1 MPPCIP
7 LARVLALAA
16 LAAVAGIAPA
26 QAQDYPARDLT
37 FIVPYGAGGSTDP
50 ISRQF
55 ASQMEKE
62 LGRNIVIQNKPGAAG
77 TLGTS
82 AIVTSKPDGYTI
94 GLAPNT
100 TLLFAPMTNKDLVFQ
115 STSDYEPI
123 AKLVSL
129 PYVLVVKADA
139 PWKTLQEFIDDAK
152 KQPNKLRAS
161 VSGIRATNDLTMQQ
175 LNKAAGIRVRTIPF
189 TGGGGEAMVAL
200 LGGRVEAYV
209 GTGASTV
216 GHAQAGSVRVLA
228 VFQKGKYALF
238 PDATPV
244 GDAGYDATLGPI
256 YYAIAPKGVPQAAL
270 DKLAAV
276 SRKVI
281 DSPEYHKFAADNG
294 YAVENLTPAQI
305 REEFVRDHAMF
316 VELLKFLEQ
325 K

>member
-1 MPPCIP
+1 MKMPHI
-7 LARVLALAA
+7 RVLALAL
-16 LAAVAGIAPA
+16 LAMAGTAT
-26 QAQDYPARDLT
+26 AQDFPARDLT
-37 FIVPYGAGGSTDP
+37 FIVPYGPGGSTDP

-55 ASQMEKE
+55 ATQMEKE
-62 LGRNIVIQNKPGAAG
+62 LGRSITIQNKPGAAG
-77 TLGTS
+77 ALGVS
-82 AIVTSKPDGYTI
+82 QIVAAKPDGYTI

-100 TLLFAPMTNKDLVFQ
+100 TLIFAPMTNKDLTFQ
-115 STSDYEPI
+115 SPSDYEPI

-152 KQPNKLRAS
+152 KQPGKLRAS

-175 LNKAAGIRVRTIPF
+175 LNKAAGIRVRTVPF

-228 VFQKGKYALF
+228 VFQKGRYDLF
-238 PDATPV
+238 PDATPTA
-244 GDAGYDATLGPI
+244 DAGYDATLGPG

-270 DKLAAV
+270 DRLTAAAK
-276 SRKVI
+276 KVI
-281 DSPEYHKFAADNG
+281 ASPEYLKFAADNG
-294 YAVENLTPAQI
+294 YSVENLEPKEI
-305 REEFVRDHAMF
+305 RAEFERDHAMF
-316 VELLKFLEQ
+316 TELLKFLEQ

>member
-1 MPPCIP
+1 MPHI
-7 LARVLALAA
+7 RVLALAL
-16 LAAVAGIAPA
+16 LAMAGTAT
-26 QAQDYPARDLT
+26 AQDFPARDLT
-37 FIVPYGAGGSTDP
+37 FIVPYGPGGSTDP

-55 ASQMEKE
+55 ATQMEKE
-62 LGRNIVIQNKPGAAG
+62 LGRSITIQNKPGAAG
-77 TLGTS
+77 ALGVS
-82 AIVTSKPDGYTI
+82 QIVAAKPDGYTI

-100 TLLFAPMTNKDLVFQ
+100 TLIFAPMTNKDLTFQ
-115 STSDYEPI
+115 SPSDYEPI

-152 KQPNKLRAS
+152 KQPGKLRAS

-175 LNKAAGIRVRTIPF
+175 LNKAAGIRVRTVPF

-228 VFQKGKYALF
+228 VFQKGRYDLF
-238 PDATPV
+238 PDATPTA
-244 GDAGYDATLGPI
+244 DAGYDATLGPG

-270 DKLAAV
+270 DRLTAAAK
-276 SRKVI
+276 KVI
-281 DSPEYHKFAADNG
+281 ASPEYLKFAADNG
-294 YAVENLTPAQI
+294 YSVENLEPKEI
-305 REEFVRDHAMF
+305 RAEFERDHAMF
-316 VELLKFLEQ
+316 TELLKFLEQ

>member
-1 MPPCIP
+1 MKLGKTLVHT
-7 LARVLALAA
+7 LAGLAMAA
-16 LAAVAGIAPA
+16 GAGAAA
-26 QAQDYPARDLT
+26 AQDYPSRDLT
-37 FIVPYGAGGSTDP
+37 FIVPYGSGGSTDP
-50 ISRQF
+50 ISRQY

-62 LGRNIVIQNKPGAAG
+62 LGRNIIVQNKPGAAG

-82 AIVTSKPDGYTI
+82 AIVTAAPDGYTI
-94 GLAPNT
+94 GLGPNT
-100 TLLFAPMTNKDLVFQ
+100 TLVFAPMTNKDLVYK
-115 STSDYEPI
+115 SPADYQPI

-175 LNKAAGIRVRTIPF
+175 LNKAAGIKVRTIPF

-216 GHAQAGSVRVLA
+216 GHEKAGSVRVLA
-228 VFQKGKYALF
+228 VFQKGRYDLF
-238 PDATPV
+238 PNATPV
-244 GDAGYDATLGPI
+244 GDAGYDATLGPT
-256 YYAIAPKGVPQAAL
+256 YYAIAPAGIPKEAL
-270 DKLAAV
+270 DKLTAA

-281 DSPEYHKFAADNG
+281 ASAEYRKFAADKG
-294 YAVENLTPAQI
+294 YSVENMTPEEI
-305 REEFVRDHAMF
+305 RAEFERDHAMF
-316 VELLKFLEQ
+316 TELLKFLEQ